1 MIDKGFSSRAATTF
15 PAATTLTRRAKH
27 RHDVIVAV
35 MRCGISMKLAK
46 LLGLAFVAVISV
58 TTVSR
63 VSATEQDK
71 TAVAYFLEQVPADI
85 NAPSYLPSDAKDVI
99 VAKVRL
105 GQGLDVAWLGGRHCE
120 GCTNDIFG
128 SRVKIVEV
136 LAGSAQVGQIFD
148 VLFGQRS
155 EHREFIAFP
164 STPDQRSR
172 EYTVV
177 IYLGEDG
184 KRRLVPFQI
193 SKPEYE
199 KWNVERWAHERLRG
213 KPGFRD

>member
-1 MIDKGFSSRAATTF
+1 M
-15 PAATTLTRRAKH
+15 
-27 RHDVIVAV
+27 
-35 MRCGISMKLAK
+35 SMKLSK
-46 LLGLAFVAVISV
+46 LLGLAFVAIMGV
-58 TTVSR
+58 TTVAR
-63 VSATEQDK
+63 LSATEQDK
-71 TAVAYFLEQVPADI
+71 TPVAYFLEQTPADI
-85 NAPSYLPSDAKDVI
+85 NAPNHLPSDAKDVI

-105 GQGLDVAWLGGRHCE
+105 GQGLDVTWLGGRHCE

-128 SRVKIVEV
+128 ARLKIVEV
-136 LAGSAQVGQIFD
+136 LTGGAKVGQIFD

-164 STPDQRSR
+164 NTPDQRSR

-193 SKPEYE
+193 SQLEYE
-199 KWNVERWAHERLRG
+199 KWNAERWAYQRLRG
-213 KPGFRD
+213 KPGFRE

>member
-1 MIDKGFSSRAATTF
+1 
-15 PAATTLTRRAKH
+15 
-27 RHDVIVAV
+27 
-35 MRCGISMKLAK
+35 MKLIK
-46 LLGLAFVAVISV
+46 LLGLAFVAIMGV
-58 TTVSR
+58 TTVAR
-63 VSATEQDK
+63 VSAAEP
-71 TAVAYFLEQVPADI
+71 VAYFLEQVPADI
-85 NAPSYLPSDAKDVI
+85 NAPSYLPRDAKDVI

-105 GQGLDVAWLGGRHCE
+105 GQSLDVAWLGGRHCE

-128 SRVKIVEV
+128 SRLKIVEV
-136 LAGSAQVGQIFD
+136 LTGSAQVGQIFD

-193 SKPEYE
+193 SKLEYE
-199 KWNVERWAHERLRG
+199 KWNAERWAYERLRG
-213 KPGFRD
+213 KPGFRE